1 MSKTKRLMM
10 TVVIKGVNEPFVYD
24 VTDYYDEAGIEKLG
38 LVFRDS
44 ILSDKVGYISF
55 GEKNNRV
62 VIRMDDISI
71 LSFKEVESV
80 D

>member
-1 MSKTKRLMM
+1 MNKTKRLMM

-24 VTDYYDEAGIEKLG
+24 VTDYYDEVGIEKLG
-38 LVFRDS
+38 LTFRDA
-44 ILSDKVGYISF
+44 ILSEKVGYISF

-62 VIRMDDISI
+62 VIRMEDISI